1 MTETDWIDDTLHE
14 HTKIIGYGFIIEYV
28 LYPEC
33 RIRLQ

>member
-14 HTKIIGYGFIIEYV
+14 YTKFIGDGFIIEYV
-28 LYPEC
+28 LCPER